1 MAIEHRKSERGPE
14 PEEYTSSSL
23 VTELIGPPTPRSIKN
38 AQRFSLIAASRS
50 RMNDAKA
57 KALEA
62 ALASLDQRF
71 NQRGPI
77 NMENTTPKTTTDAAV
92 TAVVTTFE
100 PAGPGIYKG
109 IPGEAYHGGP
119 GISKSAM
126 DWALVSGRHYHYY
139 QVEGNDQKQTAALRE
154 GRILHKIVLEFD
166 DFDSEFV
173 VEPEWPES
181 ALSGAD
187 QMKAAIQAYNDSLE
201 PKPTIE
207 ELTKAIEEYNT
218 KLKKP
223 IEAGKTVGDHEAAY
237 ELLPDDFQTLRED
250 DKRTATALKACIKA
264 YNDTLQKPIKSSGS
278 YQAVLESYAMLGI
291 QEAERADHIS
301 ALPLPLPLNGTK
313 AEMAERIRSFDP
325 DAVFLDELKDA
336 FLQEAAGREV
346 ITASEY
352 QHALRYREAVL
363 DHPEAA
369 VLLDEGEAESS
380 LYWHH
385 PETGAL
391 LKCRPD
397 WMRPDHVLVDLK
409 FVRNA
414 SEAGFARDG
423 SAHNYHMQD
432 AHYCNGYE
440 TLTGHKPSFI
450 FIAVEKDGPLG
461 RDVYKPILVGV
472 YYYGQD
478 DQRRALE
485 LRDMAVRNII
495 RWERDHYW
503 PGHDGMG
510 EIAVPVYQANA
521 ERNTLH
527 EDESGIQATTDQEP
541 GLLQEALPDNLFDN
555 EAA

>member
-1 MAIEHRKSERGPE
+1 MAIEHRRSERGPE
-14 PEEYTSSSL
+14 PEEQGSTSTPP
-23 VTELIGPPTPRSIKN
+23 VFVGPPTPRVIIN
-38 AQRFSLIAASRS
+38 AQHYSLIAASRS
-50 RMNDAKA
+50 RMTDAKA
-57 KALEA
+57 RALDT

-71 NQRGPI
+71 NQRGPTK
-77 NMENTTPKTTTDAAV
+77 MESTTQKTAIAEAV
-92 TAVVTTFE
+92 TAVVTKFE

-126 DWALVSGRHYHYY
+126 DWALVSGRHYQYY

-173 VEPEWPES
+173 VEPQWPES
-181 ALSGAD
+181 ALSGAE
-187 QMKAAIQAYNDSLE
+187 QMKSAIQAYNDGLE
-201 PKPTIE
+201 QKPAIE
-207 ELTKAIEEYNT
+207 ELTQAIEEHNA

-223 IEAGKTVGDHEAAY
+223 IEAGKTIGDNEAAY
-237 ELLPDDFQTLRED
+237 ELLPDDFRTLGED

-291 QEAERADHIS
+291 QQAERATHIS
-301 ALPLPLPLNGTK
+301 ALPSPLPLNGTK
-313 AEMAERIRSFDP
+313 AEMAERIRSFNP
-325 DAVFLDELKDA
+325 DAVFLDELKEA
-336 FLQEAAGREV
+336 FLEEAAGREV

-423 SAHNYHMQD
+423 SAHNYHIQD

-440 TLTGHKPSFI
+440 TLTGHKPSFV

-485 LRDMAVRNII
+485 LRDMAVRNIV
-495 RWERDHYW
+495 RWERDQYW

-510 EIAVPVYQANA
+510 EIAVPTYQANA

-527 EDESGIQATTDQEP
+527 EDESGIQAAPPQV
-541 GLLQEALPDNLFDN
+541 QEALPDSLFDS